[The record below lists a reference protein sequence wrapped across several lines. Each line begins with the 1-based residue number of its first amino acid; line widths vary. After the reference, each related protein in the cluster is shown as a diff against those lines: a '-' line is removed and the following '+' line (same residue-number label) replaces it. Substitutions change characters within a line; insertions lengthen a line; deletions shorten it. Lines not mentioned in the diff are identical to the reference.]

1 MIKIIV
7 AKSRNGIIGGS
18 NKLLWNLPGDLANFK
33 RLTTGHPIIMGR
45 KTFES
50 IGRVLPGRRN
60 IIISR
65 DTHLEIPEAE
75 VVNSISEALLLTNND
90 CFVIGGGEIYKQTLD
105 VAEKIYLTEV
115 DGDFFGDTK
124 FPEIDRSWVKTSQI
138 DFTADDKNK
147 YNYSFITYERF
158 QF

>member
-1 MIKIIV
+1 MIV
-7 AKSRNGIIGGS
+7 AKSKNGIIGDS
-18 NKLLWNLPGDLANFK
+18 NKLLWNLPNDLANFK

-65 DTHLEIPEAE
+65 DTDLEIPEAE

-115 DGDFFGDTK
+115 DGDFYGDTF
-124 FPEIDRSWVKTSQI
+124 FPEIDPSWVKTSQI

>member
-1 MIKIIV
+1 MIV
-7 AKSRNGIIGGS
+7 AKSKNGIIGDS
-18 NKLLWNLPGDLANFK
+18 NKLLWNLPNDLANFK

-65 DTHLEIPEAE
+65 DTDLEIPEAE

-115 DGDFFGDTK
+115 DGDFYGDTF
-124 FPEIDRSWVKTSQI
+124 FPEIDPSWVKTSQR

>member
-7 AKSRNGIIGGS
+7 AKSKNGIIGDS
-18 NKLLWNLPGDLANFK
+18 NKLLWNLPNDLANFK

-50 IGRVLPGRRN
+50 IGRVLSGRRN

-65 DTHLEIPEAE
+65 DTDLVIPEAE

-115 DGDFFGDTK
+115 DGDFYGDTF
-124 FPEIDRSWVKTSQI
+124 FPEIDPSWVKTSQT
-138 DFTADDKNK
+138 DFTADHKNK

>member
-1 MIKIIV
+1 VIKIIV
-7 AKSRNGIIGGS
+7 AKSKNGIIGDS
-18 NKLLWNLPGDLANFK
+18 NKLLWNLPNDLANFK

-65 DTHLEIPEAE
+65 DADLLIPEAE

-115 DGDFFGDTK
+115 DGDFYGDTF
-124 FPEIDRSWVKTSQI
+124 FPEIDPSWVKTSQR

>member
-7 AKSRNGIIGGS
+7 AKSKNGIIGDS
-18 NKLLWNLPGDLANFK
+18 NKLLWNIPNDLANFK
-33 RLTTGHPIIMGR
+33 RLTTSHPIIMGR

-65 DTHLEIPEAE
+65 DADLLIPEAE

-115 DGDFFGDTK
+115 DGDFYGDTF
-124 FPEIDRSWVKTSQI
+124 FPEIDPSWVKTSQR